1 MADFSVNP
9 RPFPTTVTG
18 ARGPE
23 DVTSARVVVDMKDDI
38 LLYLPSAT
46 PLLSLTGKMRG
57 KRTTTQYRFDLLYQ
71 DEEPRTAQAT
81 AATAAGVT
89 TIPVASGQG
98 ARLPKFALLLNPRTG
113 ETVWVTGSHTGTDSV
128 PVTRGIGSTAVD
140 ILAGDT
146 FVFTRTAYEDGSGK
160 GDLISAIE
168 SQDFNYTE
176 IVKTPYGVTGR
187 QNNTKLYGGKDL
199 AHLRKIKGIEHAKSL
214 EFQLFHGTRSS
225 FNGTGGHL
233 VTTSGGLDY
242 YIKSNVWNLDGTVPT
257 ERAFVEM
264 LEEGMKWGRGGNLD
278 GSRTKWL
285 LHSSR
290 WATEINSWGNDRI
303 RITPKEKVLGLDVK
317 EFLSPHGRV
326 MLVVDP
332 ILDYYFPDRAY
343 LLDLNHVRP
352 AVFQGRDTKI
362 MRDIQDNDVDG
373 TEELILTDSGVEV
386 ELEASHVL
394 IKGLSV

>member
-1 MADFSVNP
+1 MADFSANP

-23 DVTSARVVVDMKDDI
+23 DVNAARVVVDMKDDI

-71 DEEPRTAQAT
+71 DEEPRTIQA
-81 AATAAGVT
+81 AAALAAGGVT
-89 TIPVASGQG
+89 LVVASGQG
-98 ARLPKFALLLNPRTG
+98 ARIPRFAILLNVRTG
-113 ETVWVTGSHTGTDSV
+113 ESVYVTNSHTGTDSV
-128 PVTRGIGSTAVD
+128 PLTRGIGSTAVD
-140 ILAGDT
+140 IVAGDT
-146 FVFTRTAYEDGSGK
+146 FMLTRVVYEDGSGK

-168 SQDFNYTE
+168 STDYNLTE

-187 QNNTKLYGGKDL
+187 QSNTKLYGGKDL

-214 EFQLFHGTRSS
+214 EFQLFHGTRAS

-233 VTTSGGLDY
+233 VTTSGGIDY
-242 YIKSNVWNLDGTVPT
+242 FAKSNVWNLDGTIPT
-257 ERAFVEM
+257 ERAWVEM
-264 LEEGMKWGRGGNLD
+264 LEEGMKWGRGGNLG

-285 LHSSR
+285 FHSSR

-317 EFLSPHGRV
+317 EYASPHGRV

-332 ILDYYFPDRAY
+332 ILDYYYPDRAY
-343 LLDLNHVRP
+343 LLDLNHIRP
-352 AVFQGRDTKI
+352 AAHQGRDTKI
-362 MRDIQDNDVDG
+362 MRDIQSNDVDG
-373 TEELILTDSGVEV
+373 QEELILTDSGVEV
-386 ELEASHVL
+386 ELEASHVV